1 MAGPVLLNPDRF
13 DQAGTIVAERCACTA
28 AGFASPGFT
37 LPQPGTIG
45 DPSMVRPLMAA
56 LAACFP
62 LVSPTLAAE
71 SPSAATPPLDQTWV
85 AVHRETGL
93 WSNGRDDALFFGL
106 RGPGAQFQV
115 ASPQD
120 GPRLHVW
127 DPSTQNYA
135 YINAIDVGPV
145 GPPAAVEP
153 DNAIPLEQSIWSGTA
168 RVTMYT
174 CVELGG
180 CNRTA
185 MGIWPYEGVV
195 AVDRR
200 LIPLGSTVWIEGLG
214 TFLAADTGSAIRG
227 SRIDVFVH
235 DYGRALQWGAQYLS
249 VVAYG
254 AP

>member
-1 MAGPVLLNPDRF
+1 
-13 DQAGTIVAERCACTA
+13 
-28 AGFASPGFT
+28 
-37 LPQPGTIG
+37 
-45 DPSMVRPLMAA
+45 
-56 LAACFP
+56 
-62 LVSPTLAAE
+62 
-71 SPSAATPPLDQTWV
+71 
-85 AVHRETGL
+85 
-93 WSNGRDDALFFGL
+93 
-106 RGPGAQFQV
+106 V

-120 GPRLHVW
+120 GSRLHVW
-127 DPSTQNYA
+127 DPTTQNYA
-135 YINAIDVGPV
+135 YVDAIDVGPV

-235 DYGRALQWGAQYLS
+235 DYGRAIEWGAQYLS